1 MNALDA
7 LDDLLSNPAVDVEDI
22 LNKVN
27 FVDIEFRTLK
37 WLPTEANLDEFSEHM
52 EELEDCLGP
61 GDEEEYNSHLKDLKN
76 LDPDFEENNKYYW
89 ASGAVCATCTF
100 EEGDFQSAVYESDD
114 ILHEGLPDLSSTITH
129 WVNDFDYIS
138 EISVDL
144 SKFVRTFGSHEEYE
158 LYDQTNYV
166 LQEHYG
172 TDEGYYCEQS
182 GIGKPI
188 VYRISYEND
197 KDNVTYYVL
206 DEEGRFLYDVNVL
219 YDLLDSFF
227 AKLNKLA

>member
-1 MNALDA
+1 
-7 LDDLLSNPAVDVEDI
+7 
-22 LNKVN
+22 
-27 FVDIEFRTLK
+27 
-37 WLPTEANLDEFSEHM
+37 M
-52 EELEDCLGP
+52 EELDYSEPDG
-61 GDEEEYNSHLKDLKN
+61 EKHNSHLKYLKN
-76 LDPDFEENNKYYW
+76 LDPDFEENESYYTTC
-89 ASGAVCATCTF
+89 GAVCATCTF
-100 EEGDFQSAVYESDD
+100 EGGEFVSAVYESDD
-114 ILHEGLPDLSSTITH
+114 ILNEGLPDLSSTITH

-172 TDEGYYCEQS
+172 TDEGYCCEQS

-197 KDNVTYYVL
+197 KDNVTYYAL
-206 DEEGRFLYDVNVL
+206 DEEGRYFYDVDTL

>member
-1 MNALDA
+1 MNTMNT
-7 LDDLLSNPAVDVEDI
+7 LDDLLSKPDVDVEDI
-22 LNKVN
+22 LDKVN
-27 FVDIEFRTLK
+27 FVDIEFRRLK
-37 WLPTEANLDEFSEHM
+37 WLPTEANLDEFREHM
-52 EELEDCLGP
+52 EELDYSEPDG
-61 GDEEEYNSHLKDLKN
+61 EKHNSHLKYLKN
-76 LDPDFEENNKYYW
+76 LDPDFEENESYYTTC
-89 ASGAVCATCTF
+89 GAVCATCTF

-114 ILHEGLPDLSSTITH
+114 ILNEGLPDLSSTITH
-129 WVNDFDYIS
+129 WVNDFDNIS

-197 KDNVTYYVL
+197 KDNVTYYAL
-206 DEEGRFLYDVNVL
+206 DEEGCFLYDVNVL

>member
-1 MNALDA
+1 MNTMDA
-7 LDDLLSNPAVDVEDI
+7 LNDLLSKPAVDVEDI
-22 LNKVN
+22 LDKVN
-27 FVDIEFRTLK
+27 FVDIEFRRLK
-37 WLPTEANLDEFSEHM
+37 WLPTEANVDGLREHM
-52 EELEDCLGP
+52 EELDYSEPDG
-61 GDEEEYNSHLKDLKN
+61 EKHNSHLKYLKN
-76 LDPDFEENNKYYW
+76 LDPDFEENESYYTTC
-89 ASGAVCATCTF
+89 GAVCATCTF
-100 EEGDFQSAVYESDD
+100 EGGEFVSAVYESDD
-114 ILHEGLPDLSSTITH
+114 ILNEGLPDLSSTITH

-172 TDEGYYCEQS
+172 TDEGYCCEQS

-197 KDNVTYYVL
+197 KDNVTYYAL
-206 DEEGRFLYDVNVL
+206 DEEGRYFYDVDTL

>member
-1 MNALDA
+1 MNTMDA
-7 LDDLLSNPAVDVEDI
+7 LNDLLSKPAVDVEDI
-22 LNKVN
+22 LDKVN
-27 FVDIEFRTLK
+27 FVDIEFRRLK
-37 WLPTEANLDEFSEHM
+37 WLPTEANVDGLREHM
-52 EELEDCLGP
+52 EELDYSEPDG
-61 GDEEEYNSHLKDLKN
+61 EKHNSHLKYLKN
-76 LDPDFEENNKYYW
+76 LDPDFEENESYYTTC
-89 ASGAVCATCTF
+89 GAVCATCTF
-100 EEGDFQSAVYESDD
+100 EGGEFVSAVYESDD
-114 ILHEGLPDLSSTITH
+114 ILNEGLPDLSSTITH
-129 WVNDFDYIS
+129 WVNDFDNIS

-144 SKFVRTFGSHEEYE
+144 SKFVRTFGSHKEYE

>member
-1 MNALDA
+1 MNTMDA
-7 LDDLLSNPAVDVEDI
+7 LNDLLSKPAVDVEDI
-22 LNKVN
+22 LDKVN
-27 FVDIEFRTLK
+27 FVDIEFRRLK
-37 WLPTEANLDEFSEHM
+37 WLPTEANVDGLREHM
-52 EELEDCLGP
+52 EELDYSEPDG
-61 GDEEEYNSHLKDLKN
+61 EKHNSHLKYLKN
-76 LDPDFEENNKYYW
+76 LDPDFEENESYYTTC
-89 ASGAVCATCTF
+89 GAVCATCTF
-100 EEGDFQSAVYESDD
+100 EGGEFVSAVYESDD
-114 ILHEGLPDLSSTITH
+114 ILNEGLPDLSSTITH

-172 TDEGYYCEQS
+172 TDEGYCCEQS

-197 KDNVTYYVL
+197 KDNVTYYAL
-206 DEEGRFLYDVNVL
+206 DEEGRYFYDVDTL
-219 YDLLDSFF
+219 YDLLESFF

>member
-1 MNALDA
+1 MNTMDTLN
-7 LDDLLSNPAVDVEDI
+7 DLLSKPAVDVEDI
-22 LNKVN
+22 LDKVN

-37 WLPTEANLDEFSEHM
+37 WLPTEANVDGLREHM
-52 EELEDCLGP
+52 EELDYSEPDG
-61 GDEEEYNSHLKDLKN
+61 EKHNSHLKYLKN
-76 LDPDFEENNKYYW
+76 LDPDFEENESYYTTC
-89 ASGAVCATCTF
+89 GAVCATCTF
-100 EEGDFQSAVYESDD
+100 EGGEFVSAVYESDD
-114 ILHEGLPDLSSTITH
+114 ILNEGLPDLSSTITH

-172 TDEGYYCEQS
+172 TDEGYCCEQS

-197 KDNVTYYVL
+197 KDNVTYYAL
-206 DEEGRFLYDVNVL
+206 DEEGRYFYDVDTL

>member
-1 MNALDA
+1 MNTMDA
-7 LDDLLSNPAVDVEDI
+7 LNDLLSKPAVDVEDI
-22 LNKVN
+22 LDKVN
-27 FVDIEFRTLK
+27 FVDIEFRRLK
-37 WLPTEANLDEFSEHM
+37 WLPTEANVDGLREHM
-52 EELEDCLGP
+52 EELDYSEPDG
-61 GDEEEYNSHLKDLKN
+61 EKHNSHLKYLKN
-76 LDPDFEENNKYYW
+76 LDPDFEENESYYTTC
-89 ASGAVCATCTF
+89 GAVCATCTF
-100 EEGDFQSAVYESDD
+100 EGGEFVSAVYESDD
-114 ILHEGLPDLSSTITH
+114 ILNEGLPDLSSTITH
-129 WVNDFDYIS
+129 WVNDFDNIS

-172 TDEGYYCEQS
+172 TDEGYCCEQS

-197 KDNVTYYVL
+197 KDNVTYYAL
-206 DEEGRFLYDVNVL
+206 DEEGRYFYDVDTL

>member
-1 MNALDA
+1 MNTMDTLN
-7 LDDLLSNPAVDVEDI
+7 DLLSKPAIDVEDI
-22 LNKVN
+22 LDKVN

-37 WLPTEANLDEFSEHM
+37 WLPTEANVDGLREHM
-52 EELEDCLGP
+52 EELDYSEPDG
-61 GDEEEYNSHLKDLKN
+61 EKHNSHLKYLKN
-76 LDPDFEENNKYYW
+76 LDPDFEENESYYTTC
-89 ASGAVCATCTF
+89 GAVCATCTF
-100 EEGDFQSAVYESDD
+100 EGGEFVSAVYESDD
-114 ILHEGLPDLSSTITH
+114 ILNEGLPDLSSTITH

-172 TDEGYYCEQS
+172 TDEGYCCEQS

>member
-1 MNALDA
+1 MNTMDA
-7 LDDLLSNPAVDVEDI
+7 LNDLLSKPAVDVEDI
-22 LNKVN
+22 LDKVN
-27 FVDIEFRTLK
+27 FVDIEFRRLK
-37 WLPTEANLDEFSEHM
+37 WLPTEANVDGLREHM
-52 EELEDCLGP
+52 EELDYSEPDG
-61 GDEEEYNSHLKDLKN
+61 EKHNSHLKYLKN
-76 LDPDFEENNKYYW
+76 LDPDFEENESYYTTC
-89 ASGAVCATCTF
+89 GAVCATCTF
-100 EEGDFQSAVYESDD
+100 EGGEFVSAVYESDD
-114 ILHEGLPDLSSTITH
+114 ILNEGLPDLSSTITH

-144 SKFVRTFGSHEEYE
+144 SKFVRTFGSHKEYE

>member
-1 MNALDA
+1 MNTMDTLN
-7 LDDLLSNPAVDVEDI
+7 DLLSKPAIDVEDI
-22 LNKVN
+22 LDKVN

-37 WLPTEANLDEFSEHM
+37 WLPTEANVDGLREHM
-52 EELEDCLGP
+52 EELDYSEPDG
-61 GDEEEYNSHLKDLKN
+61 EKHNSHLKYLKN
-76 LDPDFEENNKYYW
+76 LDPDFEENESYYTTC
-89 ASGAVCATCTF
+89 GAVCATCTF
-100 EEGDFQSAVYESDD
+100 EGGEFVSAVYESDD
-114 ILHEGLPDLSSTITH
+114 ILNEGLPDLSSTITH

-172 TDEGYYCEQS
+172 TDEGYCCEQS

-197 KDNVTYYVL
+197 KDNVTYYAL
-206 DEEGRFLYDVNVL
+206 DEEGRYFYDVDTL

>member
-1 MNALDA
+1 MNTMDA
-7 LDDLLSNPAVDVEDI
+7 LNDLLSKPAVDVEDI

-27 FVDIEFRTLK
+27 FVDIEFRRLK
-37 WLPTEANLDEFSEHM
+37 WLPTEANVDEFREHM
-52 EELEDCLGP
+52 EELDYSEPDG
-61 GDEEEYNSHLKDLKN
+61 EKHNSHLKYLKN
-76 LDPDFEENNKYYW
+76 LDPDFEENESYYTTC
-89 ASGAVCATCTF
+89 GAVCATCTF
-100 EEGDFQSAVYESDD
+100 EGGEFVSAVYESDD
-114 ILHEGLPDLSSTITH
+114 ILNEGLPDLSSTITH

-172 TDEGYYCEQS
+172 TDEGYCCSQA

-197 KDNVTYYVL
+197 KDNVTYYAL
-206 DEEGRFLYDVNVL
+206 DEEGRYFYDVDTL

-227 AKLNKLA
+227 AKLNKLS

>member
-1 MNALDA
+1 MNTMDA
-7 LDDLLSNPAVDVEDI
+7 LNDLLSKPAVDVEDI
-22 LNKVN
+22 LDKVN
-27 FVDIEFRTLK
+27 FVDIEFRRLK
-37 WLPTEANLDEFSEHM
+37 WLPTEANVDGLREHM
-52 EELEDCLGP
+52 EELDYSEPDG
-61 GDEEEYNSHLKDLKN
+61 EKHNSHLKYLKN
-76 LDPDFEENNKYYW
+76 LDPDFEENESYYTTC
-89 ASGAVCATCTF
+89 GAVCATCTF
-100 EEGDFQSAVYESDD
+100 EGGEFVSAVYESDD

-172 TDEGYYCEQS
+172 TDEGYCCEQS

-197 KDNVTYYVL
+197 KDNVTYYAL
-206 DEEGRFLYDVNVL
+206 DEEGRYFYDVDTL

>member
-1 MNALDA
+1 MNTMDTLN
-7 LDDLLSNPAVDVEDI
+7 DLLSKPAIDVEDI
-22 LNKVN
+22 LDKVN

-37 WLPTEANLDEFSEHM
+37 WLPTEANVDGLREHM
-52 EELEDCLGP
+52 EELDYSEPDG
-61 GDEEEYNSHLKDLKN
+61 EKHNSHLKYLKN
-76 LDPDFEENNKYYW
+76 LDPDFEENESYYTTC
-89 ASGAVCATCTF
+89 GAVCATCTF
-100 EEGDFQSAVYESDD
+100 EGGEFVYAVYESDD
-114 ILHEGLPDLSSTITH
+114 ILNEGLPDLSSTITH

-172 TDEGYYCEQS
+172 TDEGYCCEQS

-197 KDNVTYYVL
+197 KDNVTYYAL
-206 DEEGRFLYDVNVL
+206 DEEGRYFYDVDTL